1 MVAISTDSK
10 LVASASEDKTLK
22 LWSLSTG
29 EQLLTLE
36 GHQEAVTSIAFSR
49 DGNQLAGSTKE
60 EVKIWPLKKP

>member
-1 MVAISTDSK
+1 
-10 LVASASEDKTLK
+10 LK

-49 DGNQLAGSTKE
+49 DGNQLAGSTKG